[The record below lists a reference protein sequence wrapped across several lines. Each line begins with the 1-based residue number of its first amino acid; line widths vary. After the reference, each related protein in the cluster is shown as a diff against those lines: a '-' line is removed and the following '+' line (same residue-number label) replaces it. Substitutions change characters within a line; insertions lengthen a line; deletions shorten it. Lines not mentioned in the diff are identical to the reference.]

1 LRVRNIIREPLVS
14 ATGEVN
20 NDQVVSQFPEDI
32 AAAVQAVAQDLAD
45 FPAIEGTTEP
55 WPPMQIRSAR

>member
-1 LRVRNIIREPLVS
+1 
-14 ATGEVN
+14 
-20 NDQVVSQFPEDI
+20 
-32 AAAVQAVAQDLAD
+32 VAQDLAD